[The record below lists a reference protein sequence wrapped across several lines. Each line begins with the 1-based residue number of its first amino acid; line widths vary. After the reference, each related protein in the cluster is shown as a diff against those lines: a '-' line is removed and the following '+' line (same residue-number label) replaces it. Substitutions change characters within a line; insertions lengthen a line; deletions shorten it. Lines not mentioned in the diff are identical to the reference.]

1 MTDPSNWNKGCKPR
15 FNKTCSA
22 SQQPMTF
29 MEIPHVDFYS
39 YNKIKGEGKC
49 YTKAALLNG
58 YKSPKVRVTTY
69 LKAPLCLETFEY
81 TIPNGTGLTCSTKGP
96 KPVTSFSSMYA
107 AKVKRMKWAY
117 LYWFAFVIGAIEMI
131 FIVSGSWLLFKR
143 HDVSD
148 VVKEGYR
155 VIASQF
161 TKFSYFELKKA
172 TSNFKEELGKGA
184 SGAVFKGVLADER
197 VVAVKKLGDAYL
209 SEECRHR
216 LLDYEYVENQSL
228 DQHLFSSN
236 VIGWKERFKVA
247 LGTAKG
253 LAYLHHECLEWA
265 IHCDVKPE
273 NILLDGE
280 FEPKILD
287 FGLAKLSQRD
297 RKNPEFSLV
306 ILELVKGNRL
316 SNWVLE
322 DGEQQETEVTKFLRD
337 IKRKIQSEE

>member
-1 MTDPSNWNKGCKPR
+1 
-15 FNKTCSA
+15 
-22 SQQPMTF
+22 
-29 MEIPHVDFYS
+29 
-39 YNKIKGEGKC
+39 
-49 YTKAALLNG
+49 
-58 YKSPKVRVTTY
+58 
-69 LKAPLCLETFEY
+69 
-81 TIPNGTGLTCSTKGP
+81 
-96 KPVTSFSSMYA
+96 MYA
-107 AKVKRMKWAY
+107 TKVKRMKWAY
-117 LYWFAFVIGAIEMI
+117 LYWFASVIDAIEMI
-131 FIVSGSWLLFKR
+131 FIVASSWLLFKR

-184 SGAVFKGVLADER
+184 SEAVFKSVLADER
-197 VVAVKKLGDAYL
+197 VVAVKILGDV
-209 SEECRHR
+209 HR
-216 LLDYEYVENQSL
+216 LLVYEYVENQSL
-228 DQHLFSSN
+228 DQHLFSRN

-253 LAYLHHECLEWA
+253 LAYLHHECLEWV

-297 RKNPEFSLV
+297 RKNPEFSV
-306 ILELVKGNRL
+306 SEEQKLVKGNRL
-316 SNWVLE
+316 SNLVLE
-322 DGEQQETEVTKFLRD
+322 DGEEQETELTKFLRD
-337 IKRKIQSEE
+337 IKRKFKSEEVTGIEDGVDTRLSGEFNRIQVEKMNEIGISCLEEDKNRRPTMDSIVQALLECEEGARVQSNSDPHSNI